1 MHRTINAS
9 RMNVSNIIVDFAN
22 TNKEFK
28 TNDLS
33 EYLSGKIELSKKMLS
48 WHLRKLLDE
57 KNIQNKQRSIYNNPK
72 NIFHPVPNA
81 HSIRLYKKL
90 KAVYPLLDFCVYNG
104 EILSDLQHHLSYN
117 NNIYIETERDAT
129 ETIFHFVQD
138 MHERSFLSPKEDI
151 MSDYI
156 RLDKRSF
163 IVKPLVSESPIQEVN
178 GINVPRIEKLLV
190 DIQCDRDF
198 FYLQGQE
205 SLYMMQ
211 NAFANYNVNIGM
223 LLRYASRR
231 NIKPQIEKYI
241 KEFV

>member
-1 MHRTINAS
+1 
-9 RMNVSNIIVDFAN
+9 
-22 TNKEFK
+22 
-28 TNDLS
+28 
-33 EYLSGKIELSKKMLS
+33 
-48 WHLRKLLDE
+48 
-57 KNIQNKQRSIYNNPK
+57 
-72 NIFHPVPNA
+72 
-81 HSIRLYKKL
+81 
-90 KAVYPLLDFCVYNG
+90 
-104 EILSDLQHHLSYN
+104 
-117 NNIYIETERDAT
+117 
-129 ETIFHFVQD
+129 
-138 MHERSFLSPKEDI
+138 

-156 RLDKRSF
+156 RLDKKSF

-211 NAFANYNVNIGM
+211 NAVANYNVNIGM

>member
-1 MHRTINAS
+1 
-9 RMNVSNIIVDFAN
+9 MNVSNIIVDFAN
-22 TNKEFK
+22 ANKEFK

-57 KNIQNKQRSIYNNPK
+57 KKIFRISKGVYTTTPK
-72 NIFHPVPNA
+72 IIFRPVPNA

-156 RLDKRSF
+156 RLDKRSL

-211 NAFANYNVNIGM
+211 NAFTNYNVNIGM

>member
-1 MHRTINAS
+1 
-9 RMNVSNIIVDFAN
+9 MNVNNIILDFAN
-22 TNKEFK
+22 TNKEFR
-28 TNDLS
+28 TNDLF
-33 EYLSGKIELSKKMLS
+33 EYLSGKFELSKKMLS
-48 WHLRKLLDE
+48 WHLRKLMDE
-57 KNIQNKQRSIYNNPK
+57 NKIFRISKGVYTTTPK
-72 NIFHPVPNA
+72 DIFRPVPNT

-90 KAVYPLLDFCVYNG
+90 KAEYPLLNFCVYNG

-138 MHERSFLSPKEDI
+138 IHERSFLSPKEDV

-156 RLDKRSF
+156 RLDKRSY

-178 GINVPRIEKLLV
+178 GINVPTIEKLLV
-190 DIQCDRDF
+190 DIQCDKDF
-198 FYLQGQE
+198 FYMQGQE
-205 SLYMMQ
+205 ALYMMQ
-211 NAFANYNVNIGM
+211 NTFANYNVNVGM

-231 NIKPQIEKYI
+231 NIKSQIEKYI